1 MMTTSVDQ
9 TPSRLVMSAVLLMAS
24 MTIMA
29 NATIAPSL
37 PGLKAHFADV
47 PGIDTLSP
55 LVLSLPSLAIVLT
68 AGVWGWMVDR
78 YNRQTLLLVSG
89 GLYALGG
96 TSGLWAASIETM
108 LVGRFVLGLGVAG
121 TMTLGMTW
129 GADLWQGPARAR
141 FLGFQGAAMSAGGI
155 VVMLLG
161 GAAALLH
168 WRGAFAVYLLVL
180 PMVAVATVAL
190 APYVA
195 QRVAR
200 AADIARNPRMIST
213 SQFPWRSFGF
223 VGSLAFLFMA
233 VFYVMPTRL
242 PFLMEDRSITNT
254 LLMAAVMASMTLA
267 AIPGALLYG
276 RIRQYLSAIA
286 VFGWSY
292 VLMGVGIVIVALADG
307 AGGMLIGPLIMGA
320 GMGPS
325 MPNYT
330 TYFMANVPPDLRGR
344 ASGLLTT
351 AFFAG
356 QFASPLVSAPL
367 VAQYGLP
374 GAFEVLGA
382 VIIVVGAG
390 LLSFGAMRRGAVGA
404 V

>member
-1 MMTTSVDQ
+1 MITSVDA
-9 TPSRLVMSAVLLMAS
+9 TPSRLVTIAVLLIAS

-47 PGIDTLSP
+47 AGIDTLSG
-55 LVLSLPSLAIVLT
+55 LILALPSLAIVLT
-68 AGVWGWMVDR
+68 AGLWGWLLDR
-78 YNRQTLLLVSG
+78 YNRQWLLIASG
-89 GLYALGG
+89 ILYALGG
-96 TSGLWAASIETM
+96 TSGLWAVNIEQM
-108 LVGRFVLGLGVAG
+108 LAGRFVLGIGVAG

-155 VVMLLG
+155 VVMLAG
-161 GAAALLH
+161 GAAALVH

-180 PMVAVATVAL
+180 PVVALATVAL

-195 QRVAR
+195 QRTAR
-200 AADIARNPRMIST
+200 AAEAVRMAST
-213 SQFPWRSFGF
+213 SQFPWRNFGF

-242 PFLMEDRSITNT
+242 PFLMAERGITNT
-254 LLMAAVMASMTLA
+254 LMIAATMACMTLA

-276 RIRQYLSAIA
+276 RIRQYVSAMA

-292 VLMGVGIVIVALADG
+292 VLMGAGIVIVALSAG
-307 AGGMLIGPLIMGA
+307 AGGMLVGALVMGV

-330 TYFMANVPPDLRGR
+330 TYFMAAVPPDLRGR

-367 VAQYGLP
+367 VARFGLA

-382 VIIVVGAG
+382 VIIVLGAA
-390 LLSFGAMRRGAVGA
+390 LLGYGATRRGVAQAV
-404 V
+404 

>member
-1 MMTTSVDQ
+1 MTFHTEQ
-9 TPSRLVMSAVLLMAS
+9 TPGRLVTAAVLLIAS

-37 PGLKAHFADV
+37 PGLRTHFAGLA
-47 PGIDTLSP
+47 GIDTLAG
-55 LVLSLPSLAIVLT
+55 LVLALPSLAIVLT
-68 AGVWGWMVDR
+68 AGLAGWLTDR
-78 YNRQTLLLVSG
+78 INRQWLLIG
-89 GLYALGG
+89 AGCLYALGG
-96 TSGLWAASIETM
+96 TSGLWATTIEQM
-108 LVGRFVLGLGVAG
+108 LVGRFVLGVGVAG

-129 GADLWQGPARAR
+129 GADLWQGTARAR

-155 VVMLLG
+155 VVMLAG

-180 PMVAVATVAL
+180 PVVALATVAL

-195 QRVAR
+195 QRR
-200 AADIARNPRMIST
+200 AQAAVVGRVVRT
-213 SQFPWRSFGF
+213 SVFPWRSFAF
-223 VGSLAFLFMA
+223 VGTLAFLFMA

-242 PFLMEDRSITNT
+242 PFLMAERGITNT
-254 LLMAAVMASMTLA
+254 LLIAAVMAGMTLS

-276 RIRQYLSAIA
+276 RIRQHLSEIA

-292 VLMGVGIVIVALADG
+292 VLMGAGIAIVALADG
-307 AGGMLIGPLIMGA
+307 AGGMLMGALVMGA

-330 TYFMANVPPDLRGR
+330 TYLMAAVPADQRGR

-356 QFASPLVSAPL
+356 QFASPLISAPL
-367 VAQYGLP
+367 VARFGLEP
-374 GAFEVLGA
+374 AFEVLAAAIIA
-382 VIIVVGAG
+382 VGLG
-390 LLSFGAMRRGAVGA
+390 LLAYAAARPVVMGAR
-404 V
+404 